1 MIIRE
6 MRKDDLSAVW
16 GLLRQLAEVLED
28 DEPLPALAR
37 LGELY
42 DEMARLPQV
51 YYNCVAEDDERVV
64 GFLSLMCYRTFFH
77 TGGTALINELVVA
90 EDYRG
95 RGVGRRLIAHAV
107 EAARDRAVDEID
119 VSTEFINE
127 KAQQFYQACG
137 FDGEFLLLS
146 RDLE

>member
-6 MRKDDLSAVW
+6 MQKDDLSAVW
-16 GLLRQLAEVLED
+16 GLLRQLAEVLDD
-28 DEPLPALAR
+28 DESLPALAR

-51 YYNCVAEDDERVV
+51 YYNFVAENDERVV
-64 GFLSLMCYRTFFH
+64 GFLSLICYRTFFH

-90 EDYRG
+90 KDYRG
-95 RGVGRRLIAHAV
+95 RGVGRQLIGRAV
-107 EAARDRAVDEID
+107 EVARDRALDEVE
-119 VSTEFINE
+119 VSTEFTNE
-127 KAQQFYQACG
+127 KAQQFYEACG

-146 RDLE
+146 RELE